1 MRTKLGIVLL
11 VIGVIIGIFTGYG
24 VKSQEI
30 TVPITK
36 TVTSV
41 ITSVETIST
50 TQKVTYTVTT
60 TVTISSSYFEEL
72 LEDEEYYK
80 TLLDVIK
87 RANKSVYVAMYVIKY
102 DPCERLKEDPVNM
115 ILYKLCKLKSKGLDI
130 KVLVDD
136 TTYKSYYETIEYLKD
151 CGIDIKLKPK
161 EVSRAHL
168 KVVIIDGR
176 YLFVGSHNWTESAL
190 WFSKEVTVLTTDPKL
205 ISEALDYFN
214 DLWVNGES
222 I

>member
-1 MRTKLGIVLL
+1 MRAKLGVVLL

-30 TVPITK
+30 AVSITK
-36 TVTSV
+36 TV
-41 ITSVETIST
+41 TSVETIST
-50 TQKVTYTVTT
+50 THKITYTVTT
-60 TVTISSSYFEEL
+60 TVTVSSSYFEEL
-72 LEDEEYYK
+72 LEDKEYYK

-102 DPCERLKEDPVNM
+102 DPREGLEEDPVNM
-115 ILYKLCKLKSKGLDI
+115 ILYELCKLRSKGLDI
-130 KVLVDD
+130 KVLIDD

-168 KVVIIDGR
+168 KVVIIDGK

-190 WFSKEVTVLTTDPKL
+190 WFNKEVTVLTTDPKL

-214 DLWVNGES
+214 DLWTNGES

>member
-1 MRTKLGIVLL
+1 MRTKLGVVLL
-11 VIGVIIGIFTGYG
+11 VIGVIVGIFTGYG
-24 VKSQEI
+24 IKSQE
-30 TVPITK
+30 TAVPITK
-36 TVTSV
+36 TVTSA

-60 TVTISSSYFEEL
+60 TVTVPSGYFEEL
-72 LEDEEYYK
+72 LEDREYYK

-87 RANKSVYVAMYVIKY
+87 KANKSVYVAMYVIKY
-102 DPCERLKEDPVNM
+102 DPHEGLEDDPVNM
-115 ILYKLCKLKSKGLDI
+115 ILYELCKLRSKGLDI
-130 KVLVDD
+130 RVLVDD

-151 CGIDIKLKPK
+151 CGIDIKLKSK
-161 EVSRAHL
+161 EILRAHL
-168 KVVIIDGR
+168 KVVIIDGK

-190 WFSKEVTVLTTDPKL
+190 WFNKEVTVLTTDPKL

-214 DLWVNGES
+214 DLWTNGES

>member
-1 MRTKLGIVLL
+1 MRAKLGVVLL
-11 VIGVIIGIFTGYG
+11 VIGVIIGIFTSYG

-30 TVPITK
+30 AVSITK
-36 TVTSV
+36 TV
-41 ITSVETIST
+41 TSVETIST
-50 TQKVTYTVTT
+50 THKKITYTVTT
-60 TVTISSSYFEEL
+60 TVTVSSSYFEEL

-161 EVSRAHL
+161 EISRAHL
-168 KVVIIDGR
+168 KVVIIDGK
-176 YLFVGSHNWTESAL
+176 YLFVGSHNRTESAL
-190 WFSKEVTVLTTDPKL
+190 WFNKEITVLTTDPKL

-214 DLWVNGES
+214 DLWANGES

>member
-1 MRTKLGIVLL
+1 MRAKLGVVLL
-11 VIGVIIGIFTGYG
+11 VIGVIIGIFTSYG

-30 TVPITK
+30 AVSITK
-36 TVTSV
+36 TV
-41 ITSVETIST
+41 TSVETIST
-50 TQKVTYTVTT
+50 THKITYTVTT
-60 TVTISSSYFEEL
+60 TVTVSSSYFEEL
-72 LEDEEYYK
+72 LEDKEYYK

-102 DPCERLKEDPVNM
+102 DPREGLEEDPVNM
-115 ILYKLCKLKSKGLDI
+115 ILYELCKLKSKGLDI

-161 EVSRAHL
+161 EISRAHL
-168 KVVIIDGR
+168 KVVIIDGK
-176 YLFVGSHNWTESAL
+176 YLFVGSHNRTESAL
-190 WFSKEVTVLTTDPKL
+190 WFNKEITVLTTDPKL

-214 DLWVNGES
+214 DLWANGES

>member
-1 MRTKLGIVLL
+1 MRAKLGVVLL
-11 VIGVIIGIFTGYG
+11 VIGVIIGIFTSYG

-30 TVPITK
+30 AVSITK
-36 TVTSV
+36 TV
-41 ITSVETIST
+41 TSVETIST
-50 TQKVTYTVTT
+50 THKKITYTVTT
-60 TVTISSSYFEEL
+60 TVTVSSSYFEEL
-72 LEDEEYYK
+72 LEDKEYYK

-102 DPCERLKEDPVNM
+102 DPREGLEEDPVNM
-115 ILYKLCKLKSKGLDI
+115 ILYELCKLKSKGLDI

-161 EVSRAHL
+161 EISRAHL
-168 KVVIIDGR
+168 KVVIIDGK
-176 YLFVGSHNWTESAL
+176 YLFVGSHNRTESAL
-190 WFSKEVTVLTTDPKL
+190 WFNKEITVLTTDPKL

-214 DLWVNGES
+214 DLWANGES